1 MAALARALKA
11 EGRPSSGAQPI
22 PHLFILTP
30 GGFEDL
36 VRATSDPAG
45 SRTLPPADHPM
56 PDEEQMAA
64 AQAAAGCAPVG

>member
-1 MAALARALKA
+1 M
-11 EGRPSSGAQPI
+11 
-22 PHLFILTP
+22 LFMLTP

-36 VRATSDPAG
+36 VRATSDPAR

-56 PDEEQMAA
+56 PDEEQMIA